1 MYYCLFS
8 FSTVFMISMSRFIS
22 STGLLALS
30 TAPETAIPDTP
41 VCMMSGMSAAVI
53 PPMAIRGMLIPCSA
67 IFVTMSQIGRA
78 SCRERV

>member
-53 PPMAIRGMLIPCSA
+53 PPMAIRGMLMPCSA
-67 IFVTMSQIGRA
+67 IFVTMSL
-78 SCRERV
+78 